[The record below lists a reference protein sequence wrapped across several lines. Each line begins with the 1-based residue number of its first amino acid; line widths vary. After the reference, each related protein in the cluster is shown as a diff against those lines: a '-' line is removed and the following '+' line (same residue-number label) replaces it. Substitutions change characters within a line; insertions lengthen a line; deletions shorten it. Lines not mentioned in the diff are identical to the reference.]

1 MAKVKIA
8 DLSTI
13 SGAVASGDLLPF
25 VDVSDTTD
33 SAEGTTK
40 KVTSAN
46 LLGAGINATV
56 GTLVVNSTLGVTGL
70 ATFVN
75 LTTTG
80 TTTLGDSGDATT
92 VNGTLGVTGNLTV
105 DTDTLFVDAANNR
118 VGIGTVA
125 PSAKLHIDNPSYW
138 GITPDFVTQGER
150 AAIILYDDTTP
161 AATASIRGIMND
173 DDKLQ
178 FSHNTYAADYGFA
191 GKTTDMVIDVSGN
204 VGIGTV
210 SPQATLHV
218 GAGTD
223 ASLVTAGTLIYASN
237 AGTAG
242 IIARDSTNDVEA
254 GIRAASSGGI
264 IGTHTNHDLFI
275 RTNDATR
282 MTILSGGNVGI
293 GMSPNYQLELS
304 TNSAAKPTSSAWTIS
319 SDLRLKDNITLAD
332 LDKCLAIVKDIPLK
346 RFTWKDDVYSVE
358 QVSDRSKIGFIAN
371 DVQLVFPKAVKS
383 NKFTKVKIE
392 DGFEL
397 VEEDVF
403 IETETEIEKKEI
415 KLVNGKYKEVITKEV
430 QKNKE
435 QVFDEFDLFDEAG
448 EVIGKHKVAK
458 KQTVSKPKFKQDV
471 IEDCLSLD
479 VDQINMALY
488 GAVQLLIQKVEA
500 LEAK

>member
-1 MAKVKIA
+1 MAKTKITA
-8 DLSTI
+8 LTELTDTNI
-13 SGAVASGDLLPF
+13 ANGDLIPI
-25 VDVSDTTD
+25 VDIDDFSQAA
-33 SAEGTTK
+33 SGTTK
-40 KVTSAN
+40 KVTITSLATAVASAFS
-46 LLGAGINATV
+46 GD
-56 GTLVVNSTLGVTGL
+56 SP
-70 ATFVN
+70 TFVN
-75 LTTTG
+75 LNTTG

-92 VNGTLGVTGNLTV
+92 VNGTLGVTGATTLSSTLGVTGATTLTG
-105 DTDTLFVDAANNR
+105 N
-118 VGIGTVA
+118 VGIGAAPTV
-125 PSAKLHIDNPSYW
+125 
-138 GITPDFVTQGER
+138 
-150 AAIILYDDTTP
+150 
-161 AATASIRGIMND
+161 
-173 DDKLQ
+173 KLQ
-178 FSHNTYAADYGFA
+178 IETSAGDGFKFSEGSDGGGYYGEFIVD
-191 GKTTDMVIDVSGN
+191 GGGLKLGTTSGVRDVQFRVGSATKMIIDTAGN
-204 VGIGTV
+204 VGIGT
-210 SPQATLHV
+210 
-218 GAGTD
+218 
-223 ASLVTAGTLIYASN
+223 
-237 AGTAG
+237 
-242 IIARDSTNDVEA
+242 
-254 GIRAASSGGI
+254 AAPG
-264 IGTHTNHDLFI
+264 
-275 RTNDATR
+275 
-282 MTILSGGNVGI
+282 
-293 GMSPNYQLELS
+293 YQLELS

-415 KLVNGKYKEVITKEV
+415 KLVNGKYKEVIIKEV
-430 QKNKE
+430 KKNKE

-471 IEDCLSLD
+471 IEYCLSLD